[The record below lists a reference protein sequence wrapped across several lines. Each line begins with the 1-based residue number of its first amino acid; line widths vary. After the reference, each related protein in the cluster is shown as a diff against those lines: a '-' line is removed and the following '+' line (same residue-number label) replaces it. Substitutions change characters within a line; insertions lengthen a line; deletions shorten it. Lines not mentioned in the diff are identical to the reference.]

1 MRAMYRSFVAPG
13 SLCFDIGAH
22 TGSRVRCWRA
32 LGARVVALEPQAGL
46 AALLRRWHRDDTQ
59 VTVLEQAVGA
69 APGAARLYQSDSHP
83 AVSTLDAAW
92 VRQAAEVPSFRR
104 VVWQPGPPV
113 AVTTLDALIDAHG
126 LPSFVK
132 IDVEGFELSVL
143 QGLSQPVRAL
153 SFEYLPALHERATGC
168 VQRLAQ
174 LGDYEFNHSPGESLV
189 LAGDRWLD
197 AAGIGEWL
205 AGLHV
210 CAGSGDVY
218 ARLREPVQQQRG
230 Q

>member
-1 MRAMYRSFVAPG
+1 MRALYRPFVAPG

-32 LGARVVALEPQAGL
+32 LGARVLALEPQADL
-46 AALLRRWHRDDTQ
+46 SALLRRWHRSDPQ
-59 VTVLEQAVGA
+59 VTVVEQAVGA
-69 APGAARLYQSDSHP
+69 EPGAARLYHSERHP
-83 AVSTLDAAW
+83 TVSTLDAGW
-92 VRQAAEVPSFRR
+92 VRQAAGVPSFRG

-113 AVTTLDALIDAHG
+113 AVTTLDALIAAHG
-126 LPSFVK
+126 PPRFVK
-132 IDVEGFELSVL
+132 IDVEGLELAVL
-143 QGLSQPVRAL
+143 QGLSQPVPAL
-153 SFEYLPALHERATGC
+153 SFEYLPALRERAAGC

-174 LGDYEFNHSPGESLV
+174 PCDYEFNHSAGESLL

-205 AGLHV
+205 AGVHPS
-210 CAGSGDVY
+210 AGSGDVY
-218 ARLREPVQQQRG
+218 ARLREPVHQQRG